1 MFFGGVYT
9 GGEYNTEVE
18 KQMKRT
24 VQKLEESKKSPEPKN
39 PKPGDVRVVNINGRP
54 TVMVIGREYEIKLK
68 DGACPTLL
76 SVEEE

>member
-1 MFFGGVYT
+1 
-9 GGEYNTEVE
+9 
-18 KQMKRT
+18 MKG
-24 VQKLEESKKSPEPKN
+24 KSKESPEGVRQN
-39 PKPGDVRVVNINGRP
+39 LKPGDVRVVNINGRP